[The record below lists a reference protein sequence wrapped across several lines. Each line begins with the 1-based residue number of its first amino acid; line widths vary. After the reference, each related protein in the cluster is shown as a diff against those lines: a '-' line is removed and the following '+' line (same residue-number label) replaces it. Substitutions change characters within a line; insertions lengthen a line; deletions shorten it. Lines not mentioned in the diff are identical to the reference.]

1 MGAYNQMAD
10 KNLEDVINNLLSKP
24 SLTKTEQGQLQ
35 QMMVSRATRG
45 LSPTEAELKY
55 WGINRDQYRS
65 MWTEAE
71 KEWKGDTGFLGKLF
85 AGNNVNEVNQ
95 YLYNKMIS
103 SGGSFKEQA
112 IAPTNIN
119 RNINP
124 NIIEVTAPTGSSSSS
139 SVSKSTGGGYSTPV
153 EPIKNYTADELAQ
166 RFGIVNDYATI
177 LKEMQDATTAKFD
190 ETETTMKRAEAS
202 NLRSQESAYNQ
213 YLQDLR
219 SRSANAVAS
228 GATKG
233 TMAANALTSLLGFQE
248 SNRES
253 TNLMNDLLYDTAQQ
267 RGTTLKEDAIEARK
281 RETEIGQY
289 LGTLSTSMDTN
300 AINKYAAELA
310 KEAQIRSAG
319 ITAGGQVSAARASA
333 NSAYEQILNA
343 FKNDY
348 RNKGYNSNQAN
359 ALAYTKYVDYLDR
372 QYPTK

>member
-10 KNLEDVINNLLSKP
+10 KNLEQVINNLLSKP

-35 QMMVSRATRG
+35 QMMISRATRG
-45 LSPTEAELKY
+45 LSPTDAELGY

-65 MWTEAE
+65 MWTQAE

-85 AGNNVNEVNQ
+85 AGDNTNEVNQ

-112 IAPTNIN
+112 VAPTNIN
-119 RNINP
+119 RDVDP
-124 NIIEVTAPTGSSSSS
+124 GVTKVTAPTGSSSS
-139 SVSKSTGGGYSTPV
+139 VSGITGGGYSAPV
-153 EPIKNYTADELAQ
+153 EELKYYTADDLAK

-190 ETETTMKRAEAS
+190 ETETTMKRAESS
-202 NLRSQESAYNQ
+202 NLRAQESAYNQ

-253 TNLMNDLLYDTAQQ
+253 ANLMNDLLYDTAQQ
-267 RGTTLKEDAIEARK
+267 RGTSLKEDAIEAR
-281 RETEIGQY
+281 TQANTIGQY
-289 LGTLSTSMDTN
+289 LGNLSTSMDTN
-300 AINKYAAELA
+300 SINKYAAELA
-310 KEAQIRSAG
+310 AEAQTRAASIGANA
-319 ITAGGQVSAARASA
+319 TMSAARSSA
-333 NSAYEQILNA
+333 NTAYEQILNA

-348 RNKGYNSNQAN
+348 LNKNYTAQQAN
-359 ALAYTKYVDYLDR
+359 ALAYTDYANLIKN
-372 QYPTK
+372 QYNPTK